1 MNGAPRIPDEQTI
14 DTSRLYDA
22 VRRYG
27 DRLAANIDGET
38 GELHDPF
45 ETGYGEGYGPAL
57 AAHIFAGL
65 HRAFGEKRHLELARL
80 SMRRVFEKLRRPGD
94 NTPFT
99 DIFLYYWALKA
110 YELLGDRCSG
120 EELEEFASS
129 FKSCDYRFPP
139 PNTNGYCLLIGTS
152 IAYAAHG
159 FEPVDPKRLGD
170 MIETVKRMQ
179 NRLGFIEDAMRKQTG
194 PVESRGRGIGRT
206 LDKLRYRFGMER
218 EIERDLK
225 PIAYHLFCCAVLAES
240 LQGRKRRGI
249 PELDSHLETIEAI
262 VRKGISWMDGFT
274 GADGSL
280 SLTERSRDQLWTG
293 LCYAYLLALRW
304 PLVTG
309 ERIGSHIDWWLR
321 FLKDGG
327 GCSITPNYFSAG
339 LRVGF
344 EHYSISTMYV
354 SLGFSYLLDIADIL
368 SGRRSVPE
376 PLDIPFAAEK
386 TLIDEDSG
394 YAHIRRGRSSAG
406 ISLRRHHGGFFGG
419 YCPALGLFNLVLGG
433 SRSRPLPAPCYRPR
447 GLGIALATRKS
458 LLPNN
463 GVYEG
468 FRATRGGLSWGPD
481 STENASIRESGDRL
495 ILEQRNSRIETTKS
509 IRLLDESLETAYT
522 FEIGRKL
529 DRLLVTHPILLSD
542 GRTETE
548 LEIRRSV
555 VTFAFGEERY
565 RLSCAEGYAWHHDQ
579 ERHLLSSS
587 GITSQLYVVVAESIL
602 PGSKLHCTLL
612 LERL

>member
-1 MNGAPRIPDEQTI
+1 MNGSPRIPAEKTI

-22 VRRYG
+22 VSRYG
-27 DRLAANIDGET
+27 DRLAADIDRET

-45 ETGYGEGYGPAL
+45 ETGYAEGYGPAL

-65 HRAFGEKRHLELARL
+65 HRAFGEKRHLDLARL
-80 SMRRVFEKLRRPGD
+80 SMRRVFEKLRHPGD

-110 YELLGDRCSG
+110 YELLGERCSE
-120 EELEEFASS
+120 EELEEWASS
-129 FKSCDYRFPP
+129 FRSCDYHFPP

-152 IAYAAHG
+152 IAYAAQG
-159 FEPVDPKRLGD
+159 FEPVDPAGLGD
-170 MIETVKRMQ
+170 MIETVRRMQ
-179 NRLGFIEDAMRKQTG
+179 NRLGFIEDAMRKHTG
-194 PVESRGRGIGRT
+194 PVEHQSSGIGRS
-206 LDKLRYRFGMER
+206 LDKLRYRFGLER
-218 EIERDLK
+218 ESERDLK

-240 LQGRKRRGI
+240 LQGKKRRDM
-249 PELDSHLETIEAI
+249 PDLDRHLEGIEGI
-262 VRKGISWMDGFT
+262 VRKGVSWMDSFT
-274 GADGSL
+274 GTDGSL
-280 SLTERSRDQLWTG
+280 SMTERSRDQFWTG
-293 LCYAYLLALRW
+293 MCYAYLLALRW

-309 ERIGSHIDWWLR
+309 ERIGSHLDWWLR
-321 FLKDGG
+321 FLKDDG

-354 SLGFSYLLDIADIL
+354 SLGFSYLLEIADIL

-386 TLIDEDSG
+386 TCIDEDSG
-394 YAHIRRGRSSAG
+394 YAHILRGKSSAG

-419 YCPALGLFNLVLGG
+419 YCPAMGLFNLVLGG
-433 SRSRPLPAPCYRPR
+433 GRSRPLPAPCYRVG

-468 FRATRGGLSWGPD
+468 FRATGGGDSQGPD
-481 STENASIRESGDRL
+481 STENASVRESGDRL
-495 ILEQRNSRIETTKS
+495 ILDQRNGSIETTKS
-509 IRLLDESLETAYT
+509 IRLLDESLEIAYT
-522 FEIGRKL
+522 FDIKRRV
-529 DRLLVTHPILLSD
+529 DNLLVTYPMLLSD

-548 LEIRRSV
+548 LEIRGSA
-555 VTFAFGEERY
+555 VTFAFGDERY
-565 RLSCAEGYAWHHDQ
+565 RLSCAEGYNWHHDQ

-587 GITSQLYVVVAESIL
+587 GITSQLYVVVGESIRS
-602 PGSKLHCTLL
+602 GGELHCTLL

>member
-1 MNGAPRIPDEQTI
+1 MNGSRGIPSEQTI

-27 DRLAANIDGET
+27 DRLADDIDPKT

-45 ETGYGEGYGPAL
+45 ETGYAEGYGPAL

-65 HRAFGEKRHLELARL
+65 YRVFGEKRHLDLARL

-110 YELLGDRCSG
+110 YGLLGERCSG
-120 EELEEFASS
+120 KELEEWASYFRS
-129 FKSCDYRFPP
+129 RDYRFTP

-152 IAYAAHG
+152 IAYAAQG
-159 FEPVDPKRLGD
+159 FAQADPKRLGD
-170 MIETVKRMQ
+170 MIETVGRMQ
-179 NRLGFIEDAMRKQTG
+179 NRLGFIEDAMRKHTG
-194 PVESRGRGIGRT
+194 PVEHRDRSIGRS
-206 LDKLRYRFGMER
+206 LDKLRYRFGLDR
-218 EIERDLK
+218 ESERDLK

-240 LQGRKRRGI
+240 LQGKKQRGI
-249 PELDSHLETIEAI
+249 SELDRHLEQIQAI
-262 VRKGISWMDGFT
+262 VRKGISWIDGFT
-274 GADGSL
+274 GPDGSL
-280 SLTERSRDQLWTG
+280 SMTERSRDQFWTG
-293 LCYAYLLALRW
+293 MCYAYLLALRW
-304 PLVTG
+304 PIVPS
-309 ERIGSHIDWWLR
+309 ERIGRHLDWWLR
-321 FLKDGG
+321 FLKDDG

-344 EHYSISTMYV
+344 EHYSISTMYA

-376 PLDIPFAAEK
+376 PLDIPFTAGD
-386 TLIDEDSG
+386 TLIDDDSG
-394 YAHIRRGRSSAG
+394 YVHLHRGKSSTG
-406 ISLRRHHGGFFGG
+406 IALRRHRGGFFGG
-419 YCPALGLFNLVLGG
+419 YCPAMGLFNLVLGG
-433 SRSRPLPAPCYRPR
+433 GRSRPLPAPCYRAG
-447 GLGIALATRKS
+447 GLGIALSTRRS
-458 LLPNN
+458 PLPNN

-468 FRATRGGLSWGPD
+468 FRAVSGGASWGPD
-481 STENASIRESGDRL
+481 STENASVREDRDRL
-495 ILEQRNSRIETTKS
+495 VLEQRNGGIETTKS
-509 IRLLDESLETAYT
+509 IRLLEESLEIAYS
-522 FEIGRKL
+522 FDIRRKL
-529 DRLLVTHPILLSD
+529 DKLLVTHPMLLSD

-548 LEIRRSV
+548 LEIRGPV

-565 RLSCAEGYAWHHDQ
+565 RLSCAEGYAWQHDQ

-587 GITSQLYVVVAESIL
+587 GITSQLYVIVGESIR
-602 PGSKLHCTLL
+602 PGVKLHCTLL